1 MVGRFAQI
9 NATQSLISQLQ
20 YLQNRLSLFVLNI
33 FEKSTTSIEVQPE
46 GHNDGTNSLKYKYKA
61 IQFGGVINSL
71 TVQSSHPVSKQTPA
85 NV

>member
-1 MVGRFAQI
+1 
-9 NATQSLISQLQ
+9 
-20 YLQNRLSLFVLNI
+20 VLNI

-61 IQFGGVINSL
+61 IQFGGVINS
-71 TVQSSHPVSKQTPA
+71 HPVSKQTPA